1 MIPEEAGGKLSYGTL
16 SVSFPDA
23 ESGER
28 LTMSAQREL
37 S

>member
-23 ESGER
+23 ESDGKIDQNQNR
-28 LTMSAQREL
+28 
-37 S
+37 